1 MAKGY
6 DEKSFAEAIIE
17 IAMKSGITGEE
28 IRFEY
33 DEDRKMHLGI
43 TKCGI
48 IFTGNSTSYRIGVRK
63 YRYGQKR
70 FESVFVPSEY
80 ATEHDRKMG
89 IAIA

>member
-6 DEKSFAEAIIE
+6 NEESFEEVITEIALRNGITDEK
-17 IAMKSGITGEE
+17 

-33 DEDRKMHLGI
+33 DEERKMHLGI
-43 TKCGI
+43 TRCGI
-48 IFTGNSTSYRIGVRK
+48 IFTGNSNSYRIGVRK

-80 ATEHDRKMG
+80 ATEQDRKMG